1 MAATEKAKA
10 KGRKIGRNKRK
21 PCQQRYT
28 NEKRWE
34 TNKERKI
41 KKEKKRQ
48 ARLSTKVA

>member
-1 MAATEKAKA
+1 MAATGKAKA

-34 TNKERKI
+34 TNKASRI
-41 KKEKKRQ
+41 KKEKRRQ
-48 ARLSTKVA
+48 ARLSAKVA